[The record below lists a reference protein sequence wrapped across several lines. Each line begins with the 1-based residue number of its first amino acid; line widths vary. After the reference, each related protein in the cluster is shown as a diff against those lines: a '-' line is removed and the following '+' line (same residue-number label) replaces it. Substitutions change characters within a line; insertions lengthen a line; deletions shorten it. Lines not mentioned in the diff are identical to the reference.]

1 MCLMKTKQKK
11 RLIFLNYL
19 NYFVFSVFGLRIFEI
34 MKMNDVGTDGLDEG
48 WDYHRFLL
56 VLKDRLFLTSL
67 FENGIW
73 RNSILEEDPHER
85 WDGIEQEKE
94 GIDYEHRL

>member
-48 WDYHRFLL
+48 
-56 VLKDRLFLTSL
+56 
-67 FENGIW
+67 
-73 RNSILEEDPHER
+73 
-85 WDGIEQEKE
+85 
-94 GIDYEHRL
+94 